1 MKWTY
6 INGGFFL
13 LYFLD
18 HVSTVDNLLT
28 AEGWKG
34 TQEISQS
41 KEDLS
46 CNPEIYQVI
55 TIKLHKP
62 LEE

>member
-28 AEGWKG
+28 VEGWKG

>member
-1 MKWTY
+1 MEVS
-6 INGGFFL
+6 F
-13 LYFLD
+13 YFIFWIMYLR
-18 HVSTVDNLLT
+18 T
-28 AEGWKG
+28 AKGWKG